1 MKLDDKVFIITG
13 AAEGTGN
20 VIAKLF
26 SENNANLIL
35 VDTEKP
41 DIQFKNSI
49 PIKYNPLILSEI
61 KGLLNEAINN
71 FGNRID
77 GIINALSTC
86 IVRKVPKLDVELWDY
101 QMNFNFKSVFFLNQ
115 AVAKQMIKQGYGG
128 IILNLVSTA
137 AITGTDAISAYSAS
151 QAALMN
157 LTSTMALE
165 LKSHKIRTNN
175 IIVPY
180 IDASAVKNGE
190 IFLGKDPQRIR
201 AIAYTFSPLIDL
213 IEPEQVAQIV
223 LFLASNDSLIINGQ
237 NIGIIDDDLTNI
249 RNILTKN
256 RLKS

>member
-35 VDTEKP
+35 ADIEKP
-41 DIQFKNSI
+41 DIILKNSI
-49 PIKYNPLILSEI
+49 PVKYNPLSLSDVR
-61 KGLLNEAINN
+61 GLINEALNN
-71 FGNRID
+71 FSNRID
-77 GIINALSTC
+77 GIINSLSTC
-86 IVRKVPKLDVELWDY
+86 IVRKVSKLDVELWDY
-101 QMNFNFKSVFFLNQ
+101 QMDFNFKSVFFLNQ
-115 AVAKQMIKQGYGG
+115 AVAKQMIKQGNGG

-137 AITGTDAISAYSAS
+137 ALTGTDTISAYSAS

-157 LTSTMALE
+157 LSSTMALE
-165 LKSHKIRTNN
+165 LKQYNISSNS

-190 IFLGKDPQRIR
+190 IFQGKDPQRIR
-201 AIAYTFSPLIDL
+201 KIAYTFSPLMDL
-213 IEPEQVAQIV
+213 IEPEQIAQIA
-223 LFLASNDSLIINGQ
+223 LFLASSDSLIINGQ